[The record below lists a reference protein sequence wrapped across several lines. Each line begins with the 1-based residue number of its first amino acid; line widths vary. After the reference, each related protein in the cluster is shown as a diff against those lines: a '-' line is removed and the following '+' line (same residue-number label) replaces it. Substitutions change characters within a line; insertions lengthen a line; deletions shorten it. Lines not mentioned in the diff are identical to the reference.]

1 MFINQNKLSLMMLSM
16 HSDRNLF
23 RPKVQGMDILGYWKS
38 QELFQRVYCKK
49 HLQKRASI
57 IKHVHTTDKSS
68 VLLTQ
73 CVCAQEWWER
83 IRNLIIQC
91 LSYFSSWLCQLFA
104 LDSLSDWLDA
114 PKRIVRE
121 NYPFQENAFEQQKK
135 KLGLK
140 FNSQG

>member
-57 IKHVHTTDKSS
+57 MKTRAHHEQE
-68 VLLTQ
+68 Q
-73 CVCAQEWWER
+73 CTFDSMCLCARVMRQHWELNNQLFV
-83 IRNLIIQC
+83 IFQWLIISAIC
-91 LSYFSSWLCQLFA
+91 TWFFKWLIGCSKKNCKRKLSIPRKCFWTTE
-104 LDSLSDWLDA
+104 
-114 PKRIVRE
+114 KETRI
-121 NYPFQENAFEQQKK
+121 KI
-135 KLGLK
+135 
-140 FNSQG
+140 